1 MTLLKNVIR
10 SSKTI
15 ATALTGNLLNLSIKS
30 ADFAKSNYR
39 KLSAISMASKMLTI
53 TALFAVMPI
62 NTKPLNGQVY
72 NTNIKFDAGSP
83 LAIMKIQKEVKVEV
97 AESDFDRNNRE
108 QSLAQAKTAPKA
120 VSQNVTVSYNDPSDF
135 RAIYKQA
142 GMQFGI
148 PWQLIEAVHQVE
160 SGKSGS
166 TAKRSYAGAQGPMQ
180 FMSGTWR
187 HYGIDGNGDGVADAN
202 NVVDAIYGAA
212 NLLAQS
218 GAAEGNIDG
227 ALLNY
232 NHSMSYV
239 NKVKTVAYEIGM

>member
-1 MTLLKNVIR
+1 MTLYKNVIR
-10 SSKTI
+10 LSKTT
-15 ATALTGNLLNLSIKS
+15 ATVLTSNLLNLSIKT
-30 ADFAKSNYR
+30 ADFARDNYQ

-62 NTKPLNGQVY
+62 NTKPINGQVY

-83 LAIMKIQKEVKVEV
+83 LAMMKIQKESKIEV
-97 AESDFDRNNRE
+97 AESNFDCNKRE
-108 QSLAQAKTAPKA
+108 QSLAQAKTAPKT
-120 VSQNVTVSYNDPSDF
+120 VSQSVSYNDPDPSEF

-166 TAKRSYAGAQGPMQ
+166 TTTRSYAGAQGPMQ

-187 HYGIDGNGDGVADAN
+187 HYGIDGDGDGTADAN
-202 NVVDAIYGAA
+202 NVVDAIYGGA

-218 GAAEGNIDG
+218 GADVGDIDG
-227 ALLNY
+227 ALFNY
-232 NHSMSYV
+232 NHAQWYV
-239 NKVKTVAYEIGM
+239 NKVKAVAYEIGM

>member
-1 MTLLKNVIR
+1 MTLLENVIR
-10 SSKTI
+10 LSRSIAVAFVFRFEILTI
-15 ATALTGNLLNLSIKS
+15 KLVR
-30 ADFAKSNYR
+30 FARNNCR

-83 LAIMKIQKEVKVEV
+83 LAIMKTQKEVKIEV

-166 TAKRSYAGAQGPMQ
+166 TTTRSYAGAQGPMQ
-180 FMSGTWR
+180 FMPGTWR

-202 NVVDAIYGAA
+202 NVVDAIYGGA

-218 GAAEGNIDG
+218 GAAEGDIDG

-232 NHSMSYV
+232 NHAMWYV
-239 NKVKTVAYEIGM
+239 NKVKAVAYEIGM